1 MPDTDDLL
9 EAEKAIQKV
18 AAELKRMKTAADLLQ
33 SAQEKTD
40 AVLGSAE
47 QIMRT
52 VEEFNSACSKIVKKL
67 SETDLNR
74 RFDEL
79 QTTAKQIEP
88 QIKNLQDKYLEMA
101 KESKTRQTITNRRF
115 DELQATAKQIES
127 HIKNL
132 QDRYLEMAKE
142 SKTRQTIIM
151 GFAVS
156 TFLAVLAI
164 LAIMLMGEFNQ

>member
-18 AAELKRMKTAADLLQ
+18 AAELKRMKNAADLLQ

-47 QIMRT
+47 QIMRA
-52 VEEFNSACSKIVKKL
+52 VEEFNSACGKIVKRL
-67 SETDLNR
+67 SETDLNQ

-79 QTTAKQIEP
+79 QATAKQIEP
-88 QIKNLQDKYLEMA
+88 QIKNLQDRCLEIA
-101 KESKTRQTITNRRF
+101 KESKTRQTITNQRF
-115 DELQATAKQIES
+115 DELQATAKQIKS
-127 HIKNL
+127 QIKNL

-142 SKTRQTIIM
+142 SKIRQTITM
-151 GFAVS
+151 GFAIS
-156 TFLAVLAI
+156 TFLAALAI
-164 LAIMLMGEFNQ
+164 LAIQTV